1 MLAAIAGQN
10 RPKSRRTRHQQNAH
24 KNKNVLNVS
33 ITFVLLVL
41 SVRELNV
48 LIRICLF
55 TKLFFRRHGSSSQT
69 REAVLSRLQ
78 QHPSATYQQG

>member
-1 MLAAIAGQN
+1 MYVCVDGWRSKVLAAIAGQN

-33 ITFVLLVL
+33 IAFVLLVL

-48 LIRICLF
+48 LIRICSLNY
-55 TKLFFRRHGSSSQT
+55 FFVDMVHQ
-69 REAVLSRLQ
+69 AKHARLC
-78 QHPSATYQQG
+78 